1 MKTETIIKFYNDN
14 EIDNVK
20 DYHIRLVDNIK
31 EVSKLVFKYF
41 IYLILIVFV
50 YYLLEEST
58 LTSLKIGIVE
68 ISDLK
73 VLKIFIPPIFA
84 IVYLVVFVGEYRREQ
99 LMHQAK
105 VLFNMINKTNLKAD
119 DLERHHFNDFNI
131 SFLPFY
137 LPAELNH
144 KLKVNKFWDII
155 SVFTLLIFYLALG
168 GALYVF
174 EYFILKELFDMW
186 SEGFLVQSVF
196 VITCIL
202 VFISFFFFF
211 KIVLTKRMEEKEDKV
226 FWIQIVKD
234 ANNE

>member
-1 MKTETIIKFYNDN
+1 MKTETIIKYYNDN
-14 EIDNVK
+14 DLVNIK
-20 DYHIRLVDNIK
+20 DYHNRLVDNIK
-31 EVSKLVFKYF
+31 EVSRMVFKYF
-41 IYLILIVFV
+41 IYLILIIFV

-73 VLKIFIPPIFA
+73 VLKIFIPPLFA

-105 VLFNMINKTNLKAD
+105 VLFNMINKTDLKAD

-137 LPAELNH
+137 LPAELTH
-144 KLKVNKFWDII
+144 KLTVNKFWDII
-155 SVFTLLIFYLALG
+155 GVFTLVIFYLVLG

-174 EYFILKELFDMW
+174 EYFILKELFEMW
-186 SEGFLVQSVF
+186 SENFLVKSVF
-196 VITCIL
+196 VITCTM

-211 KIVLTKRMEEKEDKV
+211 KIVFTKQREEKADKE
-226 FWIQIVKD
+226 FWDLIAEEQR
-234 ANNE
+234 NN